1 MNYHLASSYYSFM
14 FRRSPCDREPTKH
27 AIPLIFQ
34 KMFVPVTYV
43 YVYACVCVCVYVLY
57 TCMCV

>member
-14 FRRSPCDREPTKH
+14 FRRSPRDREPTKH

-34 KMFVPVTYV
+34 KMFVSVTYV
-43 YVYACVCVCVYVLY
+43 YVYVCVYVLY
-57 TCMCV
+57 TCMCVCVCV

>member
-43 YVYACVCVCVYVLY
+43 YVYVCVYVLY
-57 TCMCV
+57 TCMFV